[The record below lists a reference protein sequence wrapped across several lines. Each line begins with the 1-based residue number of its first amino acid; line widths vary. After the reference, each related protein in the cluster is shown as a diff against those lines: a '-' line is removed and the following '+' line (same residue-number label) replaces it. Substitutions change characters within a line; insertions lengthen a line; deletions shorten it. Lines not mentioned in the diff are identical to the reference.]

1 MHFQFLEVSLSVHN
15 EQHQPQGYCFQ
26 QNAPFLLF
34 NQSIDQNERKMRKAN
49 SYRCHHQSL
58 SLKPLS
64 GRQFHTHTHAQAVF
78 STGQDLE
85 QDRGQCNYCQLIRH
99 IFSVPIGQTVR
110 RADSCLCSLALF
122 LSFAPFTASVQTV
135 MLLLL
140 FLLFFV
146 FLKETNEKKKKNGAS
161 RRLALA
167 CEWQHQP
174 GQAQQHWACQAD
186 AADRNLRQ
194 INHQSIGKQKERGK
208 VEDKKLPTGRVKTD
222 KWKSDRT
229 KTHTHLDLET
239 ETPIAGQQSVHCE
252 HTHTISQTF
261 RQKHRHW

>member
-1 MHFQFLEVSLSVHN
+1 MLLAK
-15 EQHQPQGYCFQ
+15 C
-26 QNAPFLLF
+26 AFLLF
-34 NQSIDQNERKMRKAN
+34 DQSLDQSERKMRKAN

-64 GRQFHTHTHAQAVF
+64 GRQSHTHTHAQAVF

-110 RADSCLCSLALF
+110 RANSCLCSLAVF

-146 FLKETNEKKKKNGAS
+146 FLKETNEKREEK
-161 RRLALA
+161 RRQPPVSFSLRVAALA
-167 CEWQHQP
+167 RAGTVALGLSSRC
-174 GQAQQHWACQAD
+174 
-186 AADRNLRQ
+186 
-194 INHQSIGKQKERGK
+194 
-208 VEDKKLPTGRVKTD
+208 GR
-222 KWKSDRT
+222 SQF
-229 KTHTHLDLET
+229 ET
-239 ETPIAGQQSVHCE
+239 N
-252 HTHTISQTF
+252 
-261 RQKHRHW
+261 